1 MDITRNTA
9 IPTEEAKDLMDGFK
23 KSAFNLWEE
32 GFKHGYAMCLKD
44 NATADKEMADMI
56 DRAYS
61 DGKKAGYEKAR
72 KEYEVKKESAEKKK
86 KEETDDVK
94 DLIYTIMVSLFGLD
108 DVFDEEED

>member
-1 MDITRNTA
+1 MDKTKRIG
-9 IPTEEAKDLMDGFK
+9 IPTDEEKELIDKLKNDAI
-23 KSAFNLWEE
+23 ALWKEAYE
-32 GFKHGYAMCLKD
+32 HGYAVCMKH
-44 NATADKEMADMI
+44 NATADKEMADLI
-56 DRAYS
+56 DRAYN